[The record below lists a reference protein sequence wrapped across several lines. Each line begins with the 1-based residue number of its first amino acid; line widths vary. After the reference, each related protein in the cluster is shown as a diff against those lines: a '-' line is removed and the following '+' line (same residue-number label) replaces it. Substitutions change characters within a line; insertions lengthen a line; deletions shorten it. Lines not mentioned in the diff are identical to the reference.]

1 MCVPVKHDSIGIP
14 ASFVMCVCVCVC
26 RWVDGIEAVYTN
38 WSQSFPPAAQND
50 NNWDCVKFAADGWR
64 LHRSGCAVSDFPFVC
79 KMHRKLDILSTGSR
93 Y

>member
-14 ASFVMCVCVCVC
+14 ASFVVCVCVC

-38 WSQSFPPAAQND
+38 WSQSFPPATEND

-79 KMHRKLDILSTGSR
+79 KMRCKLDILSTGFK